1 MENLFTIDQVKT
13 FKQTNDSLKEL
24 VEYLLAQMSQGQ

>member
-24 VEYLLAQMSQGQ
+24 VEHLLVQMSQGQ